1 MIEPIVINP
10 IGVVHSDFTKNDHV
24 RIDVSQSTIE
34 IFPQYS
40 EALLR
45 ISEHSHIWVI
55 GWFHESRR
63 DTLRVV
69 PRINPELG
77 EYGVFGLRAFMRPN
91 PIGLTAVKL
100 VNIEDNILTV
110 DGLDFI
116 EGTPIIDIK
125 PYYEADII
133 FSPGTPYIKP
143 REPKMLEETLFKAA
157 VNHHQEECEQL
168 VLAVKMCMAAEE
180 IFGHLNAQD
189 LQVHVVG
196 SLCLADVIQGICKAR
211 LANPARFSFEHNPDK
226 AMSCWENNSRRAA
239 ISLNPGAGL
248 CLLQAQPHQ
257 ALFDIKVWNK
267 AD

>member
-1 MIEPIVINP
+1 LIEPITIDP
-10 IGVVHSDFTKNDHV
+10 IGVVHSDFTKSGHV
-24 RIDVSQSTIE
+24 RIDVPRSSIE

-40 EALLR
+40 QALWR

-55 GWFHESRR
+55 GWFHESKR
-63 DTLRVV
+63 DALRVV

-100 VNIEDNILTV
+100 VKVEDNILTV

-116 EGTPIIDIK
+116 EGTPVIDLK
-125 PYYEADII
+125 PYYEPDII

-143 REPKMLEETLFKAA
+143 REPKMLEETIFKAA
-157 VNHHQEECEQL
+157 LNHHQEECEQL
-168 VLAVKMCMAAEE
+168 DLAVKMCLAAEE
-180 IFGHLNAQD
+180 IFGHLHAPD

-211 LANPARFSFEHNPDK
+211 LANPRRFSFEYNPDK
-226 AMSCWENNSRRAA
+226 AMSCWENKQHRAT
-239 ISLNPGAGL
+239 ICLKPEAGL
-248 CLLQAQPHQ
+248 GLQPDQPHQ
-257 ALFDIKVWNK
+257 ALFDIKVWDK
-267 AD
+267 AE